1 MAEVIKMPRLSD
13 TMTDGVVAKWHKKI
27 GDVIKEGD
35 LLADI
40 ETDKATMEFESF
52 QEGVLLYIGVKENE
66 TAEVDSILAI
76 LGKKDEDIT
85 TLLDSVSNENQ
96 PENNSSNSS
105 VMLITVVAILVLLLP
120 IFGLFG
126 NQSMIGIA
134 LADCN
139 KPSPNDPQSFDD
151 QYLEGEYE
159 DLEEVLYE
167 SCKKYRSNFRLA
179 TIVIIFFNGL
189 VIATIKKN
197 DSKNEL
203 EKNN

>member
-1 MAEVIKMPRLSD
+1 MCSDYPLKGRVCKGPPFEISLCTPITMSFCQNCGKEIQADWKSCPYCSVPVAIKKP
-13 TMTDGVVAKWHKKI
+13 T
-27 GDVIKEGD
+27 
-35 LLADI
+35 
-40 ETDKATMEFESF
+40 
-52 QEGVLLYIGVKENE
+52 
-66 TAEVDSILAI
+66 
-76 LGKKDEDIT
+76 
-85 TLLDSVSNENQ
+85 LDSVSNENQ